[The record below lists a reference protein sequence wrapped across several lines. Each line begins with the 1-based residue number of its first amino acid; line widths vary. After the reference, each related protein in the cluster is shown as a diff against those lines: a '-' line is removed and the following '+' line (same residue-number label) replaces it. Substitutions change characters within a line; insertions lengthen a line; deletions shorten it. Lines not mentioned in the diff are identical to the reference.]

1 MPSPLIVIA
10 QLNAKPEFA
19 AQFRTALEPLIA
31 ATLQEP
37 GCLRYQLHQSLESP
51 HSWMLYEEWESET
64 ALLAHQQQ
72 PHYIAFASLASPWF
86 ANRVVSRYRRA

>member
-1 MPSPLIVIA
+1 MPSPVTVIA
-10 QLNAKPEFA
+10 RLDAKPEFSDQLRA
-19 AQFRTALEPLIA
+19 ALDPLIA

-37 GCLRYQLHQSLESP
+37 GCLCYQLHQSLDNP
-51 HSWMLYEEWESET
+51 HGWMLHEEWESEA

>member
-1 MPSPLIVIA
+1 MSSPVIVIA
-10 QLNAKPEFA
+10 QLEAKPEFA
-19 AQFRTALEPLIA
+19 AECRAALGPLIA

-37 GCLRYQLHQSLESP
+37 GCLCYQLHQSLESP
-51 HSWMLYEEWESET
+51 HGWMLYEEWESET

-86 ANRVVSRYRRA
+86 ANRVVSRYRRV

>member
-1 MPSPLIVIA
+1 MPFPVIVIA
-10 QLNAKPEFA
+10 QLDAKPEFSDRFRA
-19 AQFRTALEPLIA
+19 ALDPLIA

-51 HSWMLYEEWESET
+51 HGWMLYEEWESET